1 METKFIR
8 EKGIWHVPI
17 VPDFRIMYKMG
28 SFLHFYFPFNILL
41 LRMIKAQNAAKTEF
55 YISALSSEELSEL

>member
-1 METKFIR
+1 
-8 EKGIWHVPI
+8 
-17 VPDFRIMYKMG
+17 MYKMG

-41 LRMIKAQNAAKTEF
+41 LSMIKAQNAATTEF